1 MMLSQFSHNSTPTQ
15 AIRVLIAD
23 RNRMSNQLLAESL
36 GRDARFEIVALATPV
51 DILSIVTSLQPHLA
65 LISTDFDCAAKK
77 GLQVA
82 RSLNGLHPSVRIV
95 ILLEISTQKSVM
107 GAFRCGA
114 AGVFCRTE
122 SLSELPTCLERVSR
136 GEIWASEAHS
146 EFLLEALRST
156 PTYEG
161 IETGEIDQLSRRE
174 VQVAEHAAQGE
185 SNKQIA
191 DRLGLSEHTVK
202 NYLFHVFEKL
212 GVSNRMELLLLFKGS
227 GQATGPGG
235 LSLGNDVRQPIG
247 AYLKAAEEGV
257 VAAQFIAGLA
267 HLEGYGI
274 EKNERSAYYWLRMA
288 EENSG
293 AIEQRSRALVERLRS
308 TVKTDDIEAVEQM
321 VAIRVQENKLLR
333 SNRPAEFINTSA
345 DLGPLQMLQKSSPHS
360 KAKAAS

>member
-1 MMLSQFSHNSTPTQ
+1 MLSQCSHNSTPTR

-36 GRDARFEIVALATPV
+36 GRDPRFEIVALATPV
-51 DILSIVTSLQPHLA
+51 DILSIVTTLQPHLA

-82 RSLNGLHPSVRIV
+82 RSLNGRHPSVRIV
-95 ILLEISTQKSVM
+95 ILLEMSTQKSVM

-136 GEIWASEAHS
+136 GEIWASQAHS

-156 PTYEG
+156 PSCEG
-161 IETGEIDQLSRRE
+161 IETGGIDQLSRRE
-174 VQVAEHAAQGE
+174 VQVAEHAVQGE

-191 DRLGLSEHTVK
+191 DRLRLSEHTVK
-202 NYLFHVFEKL
+202 NYLVHVFEKL
-212 GVSNRMELLLLFKGS
+212 GVSNRMELLLLFKSS
-227 GQATGPGG
+227 GQATSPGG
-235 LSLGNDVRQPIG
+235 LLLGNGSQPIA

-293 AIEQRSRALVERLRS
+293 AIEQRSRALVEQLRS

-321 VAIRVQENKLLR
+321 VAMRVQENKLLR
-333 SNRPAEFINTSA
+333 SNRPAEFISTSA
-345 DLGPLQMLQKSSPHS
+345 DLGPLQMLQESSPQS

>member
-1 MMLSQFSHNSTPTQ
+1 MMPSQFTHNSTLTQ

-36 GRDARFEIVALATPV
+36 GRDPRFEIVALASHV
-51 DILSIVTSLQPHLA
+51 DILSIVTTLQPHLA
-65 LISTDFDCAAKK
+65 LISADFDCAAKK

-82 RSLNGLHPSVRIV
+82 RSLNGRHPSVRIV
-95 ILLEISTQKSVM
+95 ILLEMSTQKSVM
-107 GAFRCGA
+107 SAFRCGA

-122 SLSELPTCLERVSR
+122 SPSELSSCLERVSR
-136 GEIWASEAHS
+136 GEIWASQAQS

-156 PTYEG
+156 PSYEG
-161 IETGEIDQLSRRE
+161 IETDKIDQLSRRE

-227 GQATGPGG
+227 GKTTSPGG
-235 LSLGNDVRQPIG
+235 LSLGNDASQPIG

-293 AIEQRSRALVERLRS
+293 AIEQRSHALVERLRS
-308 TVKTDDIEAVEQM
+308 IVKTDDIEAVEQM

-333 SNRPAEFINTSA
+333 SNRPAEFIKTSA
-345 DLGPLQMLQKSSPHS
+345 DLEPLQMLRESSPRS